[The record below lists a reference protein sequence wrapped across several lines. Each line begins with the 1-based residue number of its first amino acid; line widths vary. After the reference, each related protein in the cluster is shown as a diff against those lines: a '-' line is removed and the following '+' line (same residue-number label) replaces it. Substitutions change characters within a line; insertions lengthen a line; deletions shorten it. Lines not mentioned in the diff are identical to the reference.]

1 MEQWNNRMTNADIA
15 GVFARIALIL
25 QLKGKENPF
34 RIRAYERAAT
44 IIQNLPSDLRKSYI
58 AGGVK
63 ALLEIPGIGQDL
75 ASKIEEMLKTGKLTF
90 LREIETKVPQGL
102 LQILEIEGIGPK
114 RTLQLHTKFKVKSID
129 DLIALASSGRIEKL
143 PGWGKKSVENLLR
156 GIDQRS
162 RMKGRLPLP
171 QAWEL
176 AQGILAALKDT
187 KLCEKIEIA
196 GSFRRRRDTVGDLD
210 FLATSRRPAK
220 VMDAF
225 CALPQVESIT
235 SKGPTKSTVFLHAGL
250 DADLRVVEPD
260 VFGAALVYFTG
271 SKDHNVAIRR
281 LGIEKGLTISEYGV
295 FRGSAKHKGKR
306 IAAAEEEDVYKSI
319 NLPFIPPEIRED
331 QGEIEAA
338 KSGTLPRL
346 LEFSDIRADLHM
358 HTTYSDGTDSFEA
371 MARAAKA
378 QGLEYI
384 AITDHASAMGMVGG
398 IKKTGPS
405 LKNYLDRIR
414 SVREKVKGIH
424 ILAGTEVDI
433 QKDGSLYL
441 PDDMLREF
449 DWVIASIHQY
459 FHESPEANAVRLRKA
474 CQHPF
479 VHALGHPTTRLL
491 GKRPG
496 IDFDIE
502 AVLKEAKAHNVAVE
516 LNTSLE
522 RLDLPDIHL
531 RRAKELG
538 VKVVLGSDAHS
549 LRGIDFT
556 FGITQARRGWLT
568 KEDVLNTLPLKE
580 FLKVLDMKRK

>member
-1 MEQWNNRMTNADIA
+1 MTNADIA
-15 GVFARIALIL
+15 AVFARIALIL
-25 QLKGKENPF
+25 ELKGKENPF

-44 IIQNLPSDLRKSYI
+44 IIQNLPSDLRKTYE

-90 LREIETKVPQGL
+90 LSEIEKKVPQGL

-114 RTLQLHTKFKVKSID
+114 RTLQLHEKFKVKSID
-129 DLIALASSGRIEKL
+129 DLVALAASGKIEKL

-162 RMKGRLPLP
+162 RMSGRLPLP

-176 AQGILAALKDT
+176 AQGILQALKDT

-210 FLATSRRPAK
+210 FLATSRKPAK

-225 CALPQVESIT
+225 CALPQVESVT
-235 SKGPTKSTVFLHAGL
+235 SKGPTKSTVFLRAGL

-281 LGIEKGLTISEYGV
+281 IGIEKGLTVSEYGV
-295 FRGSAKHKGKR
+295 FKGSVKHKGKR
-306 IAAAEEEDVYKSI
+306 IAAAEEEDVYKAI
-319 NLPFIPPEIRED
+319 HLPFIPPEIRED
-331 QGEIEAA
+331 HGEIDAA

-346 LEFSDIRADLHM
+346 LEVSDMRADLHM
-358 HTTYSDGTDSFEA
+358 HTTFSDGTDSFEA
-371 MARAAKA
+371 MAAAAKEK
-378 QGLEYI
+378 GLEYI

-405 LKNYLDRIR
+405 LKNYLGRIR
-414 SVREKVKGIH
+414 SAREKVKGIH

-449 DWVIASIHQY
+449 DWVIASIHQN
-459 FHESPEANAVRLRKA
+459 FHETPEENTKRLVKA
-474 CQHPF
+474 CQNPF
-479 VHALGHPTTRLL
+479 VHVLGHPTTRLL

-522 RLDLPDIHL
+522 RLDLQDTHL
-531 RRAKELG
+531 RRAKEMG
-538 VKVVLGSDAHS
+538 VKVTLGSDAHS
-549 LRGIDFT
+549 TRGIDFT
-556 FGITQARRGWLT
+556 FGIMQARRGWLT
-568 KEDVLNTLPLKE
+568 KEDVLNTLPLEE
-580 FLKVLDMKRK
+580 FLRVLKRR